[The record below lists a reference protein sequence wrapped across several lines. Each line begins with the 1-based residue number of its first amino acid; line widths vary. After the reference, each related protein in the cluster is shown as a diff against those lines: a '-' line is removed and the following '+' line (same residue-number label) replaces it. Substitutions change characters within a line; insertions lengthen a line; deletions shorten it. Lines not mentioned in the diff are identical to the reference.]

1 MKKVFVF
8 CIGGTGIRVMKSIA
22 MLMAGGMSTN
32 GYAVVPIIVDPHIDL
47 EEKKNLQTL
56 IGYYEDIRKKS
67 IQNGQSTLNG
77 LDGFFNSEMVTLP
90 ELSNQTNDKQQN
102 VGSCEKFSS
111 YIDLS
116 KLGVNDVNNYFVET
130 LFSTK
135 NLNSPLS
142 VGFKGNPNVG
152 TVVLGNIIESA
163 SWFEDFERHCEKGDR
178 VFIISSIFGGT
189 GASGFP
195 LLEKKIK
202 NADDKPAV
210 KNALVGAVTV
220 MPYYALKDPTSN
232 NSDIDSANFYTK
244 TKAALAYYDGKIRS
258 DYLYYIGEQSL
269 RQTYENDEK
278 KQDDKANFIELI
290 AASSLFD
297 FLTREKPD
305 CQQFLSRA
313 IADDK
318 DSMDIESL
326 GSGYS
331 DIVKSV
337 ADYMLLR
344 HLVMHLPDEKYFP
357 LKITRGFND
366 AFYKDSPF
374 QALCKFTDIYYK
386 WYSELAQNKRA
397 FAPLLI
403 DLPKQMGG
411 WIKGMELD
419 AKDDSYYLLS
429 MIKASNKDKGKEH
442 NNQFRYFL
450 EFAYDAINGYTSKIN
465 N

>member
-8 CIGGTGIRVMKSIA
+8 CVGGTGIRVMKSIT

-32 GYAVVPIIVDPHIDL
+32 GYTVVPIIVDPHLDL
-47 EEKKNLQTL
+47 EEKKKLHSL
-56 IGYYEDIRKKS
+56 IACYEDIRRKS
-67 IQNGQSTLNG
+67 IKNGESTLNAPV
-77 LDGFFNSEMVTLP
+77 GFFNSEILTLP
-90 ELSNQTNDKQQN
+90 ELTEQTTKKQQN
-102 VGSCEKFSS
+102 VGSNEKFSS
-111 YIDLS
+111 YIGLS
-116 KLGVNDVNNYFVET
+116 NLSVNDVNNYFVET

-152 TVVLGNIIESA
+152 TVVLGDIIESA
-163 SWFEDFERHCEKGDR
+163 TWFEDFERHCEKDDR

-202 NADDKPAV
+202 NADDKPTV
-210 KNALVGAVTV
+210 KNALLGAVTV
-220 MPYYALKDPTSN
+220 MPYYALKDPAAN

-244 TKAALAYYDGKIRS
+244 TKAALAYYDGKVKS
-258 DYLYYIGEQSL
+258 DYLYYIGEKSL
-269 RQTYENDEK
+269 RQMYDNDEK
-278 KQDDKANFIELI
+278 KQNDTANFIELI

-297 FLTREKPD
+297 FLTKEKPD
-305 CQQFLSRA
+305 QQQFLSRA
-313 IADDK
+313 ISDDK
-318 DSMDIESL
+318 DSMDLNSL
-326 GSGYS
+326 GSGYKT
-331 DIVKSV
+331 IVKSV

-344 HLVMHLPDEKYFP
+344 HIVMHIPDENFFP
-357 LKITRGFND
+357 LIKTRGFNSD
-366 AFYKDSPF
+366 FYKDSPF
-374 QALCKFTDIYYK
+374 QKLVKFSEVYYK

-403 DLPKQMGG
+403 GMPNQMNG
-411 WIKGMELD
+411 WIKGIELD

-429 MIKASNKDKGKEH
+429 MIKESNSDKGKEH
-442 NNQFRYFL
+442 NNKFRYFI
-450 EFAYDAINGYTSKIN
+450 EFAYKSINGYTSKIN

>member
-8 CIGGTGIRVMKSIA
+8 CVGGTGIRVMKSIT

-32 GYAVVPIIVDPHIDL
+32 GYAVVPIIVDPHVDL
-47 EEKKNLQTL
+47 EEKKNLQSL
-56 IGYYEDIRKKS
+56 IGSYEDIRSKS
-67 IQNGQSTLNG
+67 IQNGQSILNG
-77 LDGFFNSEMVTLP
+77 LDGFFNSEIVTLP
-90 ELSNQTNDKQQN
+90 ELSSQANDKQQN
-102 VGSCEKFSS
+102 VGSNEKFSS
-111 YIDLS
+111 YINLS
-116 KLGVNDVNNYFVET
+116 SLGVNDVNNYFVET

-163 SWFEDFERHCEKGDR
+163 SWFEDFERHCDKDDR

-202 NADDKPAV
+202 NANDKPTV
-210 KNALVGAVTV
+210 KKALVGAVTV
-220 MPYYALKDPTSN
+220 MPYYALKDPTNN

-244 TKAALAYYDGKIRS
+244 TKAALAYYDGKIKS
-258 DYLYYIGEQSL
+258 DYLYYIGEKSL
-269 RQTYENDEK
+269 KQTYENDEK
-278 KQDDKANFIELI
+278 KQDDKSNFIELI
-290 AASSLFD
+290 AASALFD
-297 FLTREKPD
+297 FLKRERPD
-305 CQQFLSRA
+305 RQQFLSRA
-313 IADDK
+313 IEDDK
-318 DSMDIESL
+318 DSMDISSL
-326 GSGYS
+326 GSGYN

-344 HLVMHLPDEKYFP
+344 HLAMHLPDEDYFP
-357 LKITRGFND
+357 LKISRGFNE
-366 AFYKDSPF
+366 AFYKDSSF

-397 FAPLLI
+397 FVPLLI
-403 DLPKQMGG
+403 GMPNRMGG
-411 WIKGMELD
+411 WIKGLELE
-419 AKDDSYYLLS
+419 AKDDSFYLLS

-442 NNQFRYFL
+442 NNKFRFFL
-450 EFAYDAINGYTSKIN
+450 EFAYEAINGYTSKIN
-465 N
+465 D